1 MRMLKA
7 IVFCVFLSGFPG
19 VAAAQ
24 PRIVLVPFGD
34 VSAVSGKMP
43 SPTSFLSEQL
53 AAAHVDV
60 ADAGPVDPIF
70 AATDASNLCAHQ
82 SAGGVLIGVLELTRT
97 SKMEAPIGIVGIFT
111 RSASA
116 FTQDAV
122 GVTTGLI
129 PVSGLLSRTAIRAQV
144 KLYLVGCTGKLQW
157 TGMAVAGET
166 HDGNNIGAGYT
177 QIVQRAIRE
186 AVEKLRPELLAQ

>member
-1 MRMLKA
+1 MRMKKA
-7 IVFCVFLSGFPG
+7 IAFCVLFTILPA

-43 SPTSFLSEQL
+43 SPTSYLSEQL
-53 AAAHVDV
+53 AGAHVDV
-60 ADAGPVDPIF
+60 ADAGPIDPIF
-70 AATDASNLCAHQ
+70 AATEASSLCAGQ
-82 SAGGVLIGVLELTRT
+82 SASGVVIGVLDLTRT
-97 SKMEAPIGIVGIFT
+97 AKMEAPIGIVGIFT
-111 RSASA
+111 RNASA

-129 PVSGLLSRTAIRAQV
+129 PVSGLLRRTAIHAQV
-144 KLYLVGCTGKLQW
+144 KLYLIGCTGKLEW
-157 TGMAVAGET
+157 TGTTVAEAT

-177 QIVQRAIRE
+177 QIVQRAIKE
-186 AVEKLRPELLAQ
+186 AVEELRPVLAQ